1 MDNKNLGVVSLFSGA
16 GGLDWG
22 FHGLSPYKILL
33 ANELKAVP
41 SETLAKNLGLRVI
54 QAPFAPSPED
64 LPLVIQGD
72 IEDIRFYKLKDLEPT
87 VLIGGPPC
95 QDFSVVKGGVR
106 QGIEVKR
113 GKLYSHFIRAVA
125 SLKPKFFVFENVPG
139 LVSANGH
146 KAYKLI
152 MEDFQKLN
160 YRWDEIKSIAQ
171 VDNGEVETSNIGYE
185 ILFSDIVDARKLG
198 IPQGRRR
205 LIMIGLRQDIAGG
218 LDLFSWRNIKNGL
231 EQQLEGEG
239 RLFAKYPLTVMEVF
253 EGKPIC
259 DLQRK
264 YRETMMEYKTLW
276 EDIRTDTS
284 ERWRERV
291 WKRLTFDVMNDYLMV
306 NGIEQVNGD
315 EIRKAMNEHKE
326 VLDKMGY
333 LGRSV
338 AELKTEDSSNI
349 LPNESAGII
358 ERMKRIPP
366 GENHDFVR
374 GTEWEVEGRGM
385 SLIYRRPFPI
395 KPAPTVVAYG
405 GGGTWG
411 YHYERQRGMLT
422 NRERARI
429 QTFSDEFVFSGRNGE
444 IRAQIGEAV
453 PPLLARE
460 IAEAIN
466 TILTEIKE
474 KLTYTTYKHVTCQ
487 RD

>member
-1 MDNKNLGVVSLFSGA
+1 MENKENLSVVSLFSGA

-22 FHGLSPYKILL
+22 FHSSSRYKILL

-41 SETLAKNLGLRVI
+41 SETLARNLGFRVV
-54 QAPFAPSPED
+54 QTPFAPSLED
-64 LPLVIQGD
+64 LPIVVQGD
-72 IEDIRFYKLKDLEPT
+72 IADVRFYRLQELEPT

-95 QDFSVVKGGVR
+95 QDFSIVKGGAR

-139 LVSANGH
+139 LVSANSNR
-146 KAYKLI
+146 AYKLI
-152 MEDFQKLN
+152 IEDFQKLN
-160 YRWDEIKSIAQ
+160 FRWDEIKAVAQ
-171 VDNGEVETSNIGYE
+171 VDNGEIETNNMGYE

-198 IPQGRRR
+198 VPQGRRR
-205 LIMIGLRQDIAGG
+205 LIIIGLRQDIAGS
-218 LDLFSWRNIKNGL
+218 LDLFSWRNIKNKL
-231 EQQLEGEG
+231 EQQLKGEG
-239 RLFAKYPLTVMEVF
+239 RLLAKYPITVMEVF
-253 EGKPIC
+253 EGKTIC
-259 DLQRK
+259 ELGEK

-276 EDIRTDTS
+276 EDISTDTS
-284 ERWRERV
+284 EQWRERV
-291 WKRLTFDVMNDYLMV
+291 WKKLTFDVMNDYLMV
-306 NGIEQVNGD
+306 NSIKQANSKEIE
-315 EIRKAMNEHKE
+315 KAINEHKE
-326 VLDKMGY
+326 VLNKLGY
-333 LGRSV
+333 WGRPV
-338 AELKTEDSSNI
+338 AELNTEDNSNI
-349 LPNESAGII
+349 LPNESAGIL
-358 ERMKRIPP
+358 ERMRRIPP

-374 GTEWEVEGRGM
+374 GTKWEVEGRGM

-411 YHYERQRGMLT
+411 YHYERRRGMLT

-429 QTFSDEFVFSGRNGE
+429 QTFSDEFMFFGKNSE

-466 TILTEIKE
+466 TALDKI
-474 KLTYTTYKHVTCQ
+474 V
-487 RD
+487 